1 MLSCATELVIN
12 MSKKFFLVIALLVF
26 VNSTCVAKSEVINV
40 EEEIPEILGQTETY
54 AKYSA
59 WPQADLQMSIF
70 RPNTNEKTPAIIFVP
85 GGWWIVA
92 PKDAGNQ
99 LLWKL
104 AESGFAVAG
113 IEYRTIVQANYVDI
127 VGDVKA
133 AVRYLRAHADEL
145 NIDENKIA
153 IMGASAGGW
162 LASMVG
168 VTDGVEK
175 FDFGENLNQSS
186 KVQAVIDIFGPSDL
200 TKIGADY
207 SADIQSRYTSAG
219 GAVSLLANGMAGFK
233 NNKGGSILNT
243 PETAKATNPITY
255 INEKTP
261 PFLIFHG
268 NKDTTISPSQS
279 KILYDALTKKGIDAK
294 LYFVNGAGHEFKY
307 FYQPKTFNII
317 VDFLN
322 RVFK

>member
-1 MLSCATELVIN
+1 MF
-12 MSKKFFLVIALLVF
+12 KKFFLSLALLIF
-26 VNSTCVAKSEVINV
+26 FTSTCAAKSEVINV
-40 EEEIPEILGQTETY
+40 EEVIPTITGQTDTY
-54 AKYSA
+54 ARYLT
-59 WPQADLQMSIF
+59 WPQADLKMDIV
-70 RPNTNEKTPAIIFVP
+70 RPVSKEKTPAVIFVP

-104 AESGFAVAG
+104 AEEGFAVAG

-162 LASMVG
+162 LSTMVG
-168 VTDGVEK
+168 VTGGVEK

-186 KVQAVIDIFGPSDL
+186 EVQAVIDIFGPSDL

-207 SADIQSRYTSAG
+207 SAEIQSGYTSAG
-219 GAVSLLANGMAGFK
+219 GAVSLLANGMSVYKG
-233 NNKGGSILNT
+233 NKGGSILDT
-243 PETAKATNPITY
+243 PETAKATNPINY

-268 NKDTTISPSQS
+268 NEDKTVSPSQS
-279 KILYDALTKKGIDAK
+279 KILYDALTKKGIDAE
-294 LYFVNGAGHEFKY
+294 YYVVNGAGHDFKY
-307 FYQPKTFNII
+307 FYQPKTFKII

-322 RVFK
+322 RVLK

>member
-1 MLSCATELVIN
+1 M
-12 MSKKFFLVIALLVF
+12 MKKFFIALLLIVF
-26 VNSTCVAKSEVINV
+26 ATSTCAAKSEIIDV
-40 EEEIPEILGQTETY
+40 EEETPEILGQTETY
-54 AKYSA
+54 AKYTT
-59 WPQADLQMSIF
+59 WPQADLKMSIF
-70 RPNTNEKTPAIIFVP
+70 RPNTKEKTPAVIFVP

-104 AESGFAVAG
+104 AEEGFAVAG

-162 LASMVG
+162 LATMVG

-207 SADIQSRYTSAG
+207 SAEIQSRYTSG
-219 GAVSLLANGMAGFK
+219 SGAVSLLANGMSVFK
-233 NNKGGSILNT
+233 NNKGGSILDT
-243 PETAKATNPITY
+243 PETAKATNPINY

-268 NKDTTISPSQS
+268 NKDTTVSPSQS
-279 KILYDALTKKGIDAK
+279 KILYDALIKNNIAADYYVISGGEHY
-294 LYFVNGAGHEFKY
+294 LKY

-317 VDFLN
+317 VNFLN
-322 RVFK
+322 RVLR